1 MNRRYLLP
9 FKTKRLPQIHTDVLI
24 IGGGVAGLRAAAA
37 AAGEAMDVLVVS
49 KHQLSESNTYYAQ
62 GGIASVMQADDSFQS
77 HIEDTLTVAC
87 GLGDRPAVETVVRE
101 GPARIEELIRWGANF
116 DRETDGR
123 LAFCR
128 EGDIHS
134 RVSSMHWVMPLAGS
148 WQTV

>member
-9 FKTKRLPQIHTDVLI
+9 FKTKRLPQIHTDVLV

-77 HIEDTLTVAC
+77 HIEDTLTVAINTRSYF
-87 GLGDRPAVETVVRE
+87 L
-101 GPARIEELIRWGANF
+101 
-116 DRETDGR
+116 R
-123 LAFCR
+123 LAVVSLTDFIFRSCCR
-128 EGDIHS
+128 CGCV
-134 RVSSMHWVMPLAGS
+134 RGMKGS
-148 WQTV
+148 L